1 MRWLDRL
8 AGVPRLTM
16 SDASDVAFRIAAWI
30 VREDVSAKVIL
41 HNAEN
46 ILEWGFRDYERH
58 KILPDESRRIL
69 QQATAWA
76 SDYSDGFKTLA
87 ERQRRAEA
95 KTERL
100 SRWRALNAAREEY
113 FARTGSWPAED
124 IEFKSLSH
132 EFGGPPPD
140 EVMVNYGPEGPFH
153 VRFPREVKSDG
164 KILALVRWEGA

>member
-1 MRWLDRL
+1 MGWLDRL
-8 AGVPRLTM
+8 AGVPRLTI

-30 VREDVSAKVIL
+30 VREDVSSRVII

-46 ILEWGFRDYERH
+46 ILEWGFRDYARYKVVPE
-58 KILPDESRRIL
+58 ESRRIL

-87 ERQRRAEA
+87 KMQRHAEA

-124 IEFKSLSH
+124 IEFKSLYH
-132 EFGGPPPD
+132 EFGLPQD
-140 EVMVNYGPEGPFH
+140 EQMISYGPEGPFR
-153 VRFPREVKSDG
+153 VSFPRKVKSDG